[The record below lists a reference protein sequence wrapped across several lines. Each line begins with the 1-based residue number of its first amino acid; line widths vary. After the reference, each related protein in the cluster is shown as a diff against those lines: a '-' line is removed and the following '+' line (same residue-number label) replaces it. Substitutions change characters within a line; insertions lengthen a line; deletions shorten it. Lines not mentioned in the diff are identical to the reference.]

1 VSEKWGSYRL
11 RTKQI
16 IILFLLISTAI
27 VLSTFMVSASDT
39 YYSSYYPAK
48 NSTLAVSNTK
58 VSVNIKSV
66 NELNSSSVLFK
77 VNGELVQATFVPKSN
92 TGGKEGTI
100 SYNATNLK
108 DGVNTIE
115 VSMSDKADP
124 PNLFRDSWT
133 FTVAEPPKILDVTP
147 ANNSEQAT
155 LNQISALVTDNSGI
169 NWNTAQLKINNVVKG
184 PLEINKETGTIT
196 YTNSF
201 STGTHTALLEI
212 TDSYGKKATKTWR
225 FIVDSA
231 APEVSYLNYFK
242 DGMTVTDGPLKLS
255 MGLRDLV
262 DIKENVTLK
271 LDGEPLPVN
280 FQYQG
285 DYDYYGEYVVA
296 SKKTASLTFEGM
308 IPNGSHTLELFTEDI
323 FGNSTIRI
331 YNFSVALKP
340 QISEVTPLKYGIN
353 DLKPTIS
360 AVATSPNG
368 SINPDSIKVMVD
380 NEAVDFYFDQ
390 SKGLISYTPTKD
402 LKNESYHTVNIS
414 VADQTGLSIAREW
427 KFYSNTYPEMND
439 SNPEACTTCHD
450 ASSFGG
456 SNGVLENVH
465 KTKLSFDGTHS
476 QNQCENCHKHLT
488 VAAECSQCHG
498 DSEGEYE
505 FAPHGSTPTIHYQA
519 KDYDPN
525 FPVRITENRSMY
537 DCILCHQPGSL
548 VKGYQG
554 YEITPTRTL
563 NNHDIPE
570 LHKTEDTCTECHAK
584 SLTREHARDGRTDQ
598 ENNPMTCNTC
608 HESTVSKV
616 VTAINEKNTSCK
628 ACHEPHKDVHSDCK
642 KCHVNSY

>member
-1 VSEKWGSYRL
+1 
-11 RTKQI
+11 
-16 IILFLLISTAI
+16 
-27 VLSTFMVSASDT
+27 MVSASDT

-58 VSVNIKSV
+58 VTVNIKSV
-66 NELNSSSVLFK
+66 NELNSSSVLLK
-77 VNGELVQATFVPKSN
+77 VNGEPVQASFVPKSN

-115 VSMSDKADP
+115 VRMSDKADP
-124 PNLFRDSWT
+124 PNLFSDSWT

-155 LNQISALVTDNSGI
+155 LNQISAVVTDNSGI
-169 NWNTAQLKINNVVKG
+169 NWNTALLKINNVVKG

-201 STGTHTALLEI
+201 PTGTHTALLEI

-231 APEVSYLNYFK
+231 PPEISYLNYFK
-242 DGMTVTDGPLKLS
+242 DGMTITDGPLKIS

-271 LDGEPLPVN
+271 LNGEILPIN

-285 DYDYYGEYVVA
+285 YYYYGEYIVT
-296 SKKTASLTFEGM
+296 SKKTATLTYEKM
-308 IPNGSHTLELFTEDI
+308 LPNGAQTLELFMEDI
-323 FGNSTIRI
+323 FGNHTTRKF
-331 YNFSVALKP
+331 NFTVALKP
-340 QISEVTPLKYGIN
+340 KISEVTPLKYGEEN
-353 DLKPTIS
+353 LRPTIS
-360 AVATSPNG
+360 AVVTSPNG
-368 SINPDSIKVMVD
+368 SINPDSIAVKVD
-380 NEAVDFYFDQ
+380 NEEVDFNFDQ
-390 SKGLISYTPTKD
+390 NKGLISYTPSKD

-414 VADQTGLSIAREW
+414 VADQTGLSLVREW
-427 KFYSNTYPEMND
+427 KFYSNTYTEMDD
-439 SNPEACTTCHD
+439 SNPEVCTTCHD
-450 ASSFGG
+450 ASSTGG
-456 SNGVLENVH
+456 TNGVLENVH
-465 KTKLSFDGTHS
+465 KAKLSFSGTHV
-476 QNQCENCHKHLT
+476 QNNCENCHKYIT
-488 VAAECSQCHG
+488 ADAGCSQCHDDPEG
-498 DSEGEYE
+498 DDYKY
-505 FAPHGSTPTIHYQA
+505 APHGSTPTIHYQA
-519 KDYDPN
+519 TNFDPN
-525 FPVRITENRSMY
+525 SPIRVAVNRSMN

-548 VKGYQG
+548 IKGYQG
-554 YEITPTRTL
+554 YQTTPTRTL
-563 NNHDIPE
+563 SNHDIPE

-584 SLTREHARDGRTDQ
+584 SLTREHAREDRTDKN
-598 ENNPMTCNTC
+598 NNPITCNTC
-608 HESTVSKV
+608 HQSTDTMV